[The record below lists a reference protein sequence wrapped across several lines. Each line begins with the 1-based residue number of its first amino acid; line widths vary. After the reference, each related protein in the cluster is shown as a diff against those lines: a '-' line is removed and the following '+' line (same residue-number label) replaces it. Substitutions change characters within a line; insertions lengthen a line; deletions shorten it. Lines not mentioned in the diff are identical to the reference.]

1 MATAAIKLSAETA
14 CRLCRSRAVKT
25 KGQWLKAKDMN
36 YTETLDYLFTAMP
49 SFQQVGGDA
58 YKPGLERIAEFCR
71 TIGNPQRSYF
81 VIHIAGTNGKG
92 SVSNMLAA
100 VLQQAGYQTG
110 LFTSPHLTDFRERIR
125 VNGEMIPKQKV
136 VNFVDRYKAEM
147 ERLQLSFFEMTTAMA
162 FDYFAQSDVEV
173 AVIETGLGGRLDAT
187 NIVQPLISVITNIG
201 LEHTEY
207 LGNSLPKIAREKGG
221 IIKKCTPV
229 VVGEKNPN
237 YNLVLEEIAED
248 LRSELIYANEA
259 FTLEDSYYEDDK
271 QVVTMTRTRD
281 GYPYQLRLDLL
292 GEYQRQNLVTAA
304 SVLDKLHEAT
314 PLSISRR
321 AFVEGVREVSKL
333 TSFRGRWQ
341 VLSQEPLVVCDTGHN
356 EHGIAEVAKQLA
368 SRTNSGKLFC
378 VMGFCGDKEFDKM
391 VALMPKDAHYIF
403 TQASIRRAA
412 SLDKISEV
420 ATSLSL
426 DFEIAE
432 TVAEAMAKAQ
442 SQLSAEDMLFVGG
455 STFVVAEA
463 LNL

>member
-1 MATAAIKLSAETA
+1 
-14 CRLCRSRAVKT
+14 
-25 KGQWLKAKDMN
+25 MN
-36 YTETLDYLFTAMP
+36 YTETLDYLFSSMP

-81 VIHIAGTNGKG
+81 IIHVAGTNGKG
-92 SVSNMLAA
+92 SVSNMLSA
-100 VLQQAGYQTG
+100 VLQQAGYHTG

-136 VNFVDRYKAEM
+136 VNFVDRYKSDM

-187 NIVQPLISVITNIG
+187 NLVQPILSVITNIG

-207 LGNSLPKIAREKGG
+207 LGDSLPKIAREKGG

-229 VVGEKNPN
+229 IVGEKNTA
-237 YNLVLEEIAED
+237 YNLVLEEIAEE
-248 LRSELIYANEA
+248 LHSELTYATDA
-259 FTLEDSYYEDDK
+259 FEIGECGFEGGK
-271 QVVTMTRTRD
+271 QVVTMTRLRD

-292 GEYQRQNLVTAA
+292 GEYQRQNLATVATA
-304 SVLDKLHEAT
+304 LDILHEKT

-321 AFVEGVREVSKL
+321 AFVEGVRNVSKL

-341 VLSQEPLVVCDTGHN
+341 VLSEKPLVVCDTAHN
-356 EHGIAEVAKQLA
+356 EHGIAEVAKQLKA
-368 SRTNSGKLFC
+368 RTNEGRLLC
-378 VMGFCGDKEFDKM
+378 IMGFCADKDFTKM
-391 VALMPKDAHYIF
+391 LAQMPADAHYIF

-412 SLDKISEV
+412 SLEQIEAV
-420 ATSLSL
+420 ATSLAL
-426 DFEIAE
+426 DFELAPTI
-432 TVAEAMAKAQ
+432 VEALARAQ
-442 SQLSAEDMLFVGG
+442 KQLTDEDMLFIGG

-463 LNL
+463 LE

>member
-1 MATAAIKLSAETA
+1 
-14 CRLCRSRAVKT
+14 
-25 KGQWLKAKDMN
+25 MN
-36 YTETLDYLFTAMP
+36 YTETLDYLFSSMP

-71 TIGNPQRSYF
+71 AIGNPQRNYF

-125 VNGEMIPKQKV
+125 VNGEMISKQKV
-136 VNFVDRYKAEM
+136 VNFVDRYKSEM

-187 NIVQPLISVITNIG
+187 NIVQPILSVITNIG

-207 LGNSLPKIAREKGG
+207 LGDSLPKIAREKGG

-237 YNLVLEEIAED
+237 YHLVLDEIASD
-248 LRSELIYANEA
+248 MRSEITYANEA
-259 FTLEDSYYEDDK
+259 FTLGECGFEGSK
-271 QVVTMTRTRD
+271 QVITLNRTRD

-292 GEYQRQNLVTAA
+292 GEYQRQNLTTVATA
-304 SVLDKLHEAT
+304 LDILHEST

-321 AFVEGVREVSKL
+321 AFVEGVRDVTQL

-341 VLSQEPLVVCDTGHN
+341 VLSQKPLVMCDTAHN
-356 EHGIAEVAKQLA
+356 EHGITEVAKQLQK
-368 SRTNSGKLFC
+368 RTNSGKLIC
-378 VMGFCGDKEFDKM
+378 VLGFCEDKDFSKM
-391 VALMPKDAHYIF
+391 LSLLPKDAHYIF

-412 SLDKISEV
+412 TTEAIAK
-420 ATSLSL
+420 AALSL
-426 DFEIAE
+426 NLDYEVTP
-432 TVAEAMAKAQ
+432 TVAEAISTAQ
-442 SQLSAEDMLFVGG
+442 QQLSEDDMLFIGG
-455 STFVVAEA
+455 STFVVAEF
-463 LNL
+463 LEL

>member
-1 MATAAIKLSAETA
+1 
-14 CRLCRSRAVKT
+14 
-25 KGQWLKAKDMN
+25 MN
-36 YTETLDYLFTAMP
+36 YTETLDYLFSSMP

-71 TIGNPQRSYF
+71 SIGNPQRNYF

-125 VNGEMIPKQKV
+125 VNGEMISKQKV

-173 AVIETGLGGRLDAT
+173 AVIEAGLGGRLDAT

-207 LGNSLPKIAREKGG
+207 LGDSLPKIAREKGG

-229 VVGEKNPN
+229 VVGENNNN
-237 YNLVLEEIAED
+237 YNLVLEEIAND
-248 LRSELIYANEA
+248 LRSDLVYANEA
-259 FTLEDSYYEDDK
+259 FTLGECGFDAGK
-271 QVVTMTRTRD
+271 QVVTMIRVRD

-292 GEYQRQNLVTAA
+292 GEYQRKNLVTVAT
-304 SVLDKLHEAT
+304 VLDRLHEAT

-321 AFVEGVREVSKL
+321 AFVEGVRDVSKI
-333 TSFRGRWQ
+333 TAFRGRWQ
-341 VLSQEPLVVCDTGHN
+341 VLSDKPLIVCDTAHN
-356 EHGIAEVAKQLA
+356 EHGITEVAKQLKG
-368 SRTNSGKLFC
+368 RTNGGRLLC
-378 VMGFCGDKEFDKM
+378 VMGFCQDKEFSKM
-391 VALMPKDAHYIF
+391 LAQMPKDAHYIF

-412 SLDKISEV
+412 SLEKIADV
-420 ATSLSL
+420 ASSLSL
-426 DFEIAE
+426 DFELVP
-432 TVAEAMAKAQ
+432 TVAEAMAKAKME
-442 SQLSAEDMLFVGG
+442 LADEDMLFVGG
-455 STFVVAEA
+455 STFVVAEV
-463 LNL
+463 LE

>member
-1 MATAAIKLSAETA
+1 
-14 CRLCRSRAVKT
+14 
-25 KGQWLKAKDMN
+25 MN
-36 YTETLDYLFTAMP
+36 YTETLDYLFSSMP

-71 TIGNPQRSYF
+71 AIGNPQRNYF

-92 SVSNMLAA
+92 SVSNMLSA
-100 VLQQAGYQTG
+100 VLQQAGYHTG

-173 AVIETGLGGRLDAT
+173 AIIETGLGGRLDAT
-187 NIVQPLISVITNIG
+187 NVVQPLLSVITNIG

-207 LGNSLPKIAREKGG
+207 LGDSLPKIAREKGG

-229 VVGEKNPN
+229 VVGEKNPS
-237 YNLVLEEIAED
+237 YNLVLEEIAD
-248 LRSELIYANEA
+248 DMRSELIYANEA
-259 FTLEDSYYEDDK
+259 FTLEKWGYDGDK

-281 GYPYQLRLDLL
+281 NHPYQVRLDLL
-292 GEYQRQNLVTAA
+292 GEYQRQNLATTAT
-304 SVLDKLHEAT
+304 VLDTLHEKT

-321 AFVEGVREVSKL
+321 AFVEGVREVAKL

-341 VLSQEPLVVCDTGHN
+341 VLSSEPLVVCDTAHN
-356 EHGIAEVAKQLA
+356 EHGISEVAKQLKA
-368 SRTNSGKLFC
+368 RKNGGKLIC
-378 VMGFCGDKEFDKM
+378 VMGFCADKEFDKM
-391 VALMPKDAHYIF
+391 LALMPCDAHYIF

-412 SLDKISEV
+412 SLD
-420 ATSLSL
+420 
-426 DFEIAE
+426 EIAE
-432 TVAEAMAKAQ
+432 KAEALNLDYEVAPTVVEALAKAN
-442 SQLSAEDMLFVGG
+442 SELSAEDMLFVGG

-463 LNL
+463 LEHLQ

>member
-1 MATAAIKLSAETA
+1 
-14 CRLCRSRAVKT
+14 
-25 KGQWLKAKDMN
+25 MN
-36 YTETLDYLFTAMP
+36 YTETLDYLFSSMP

-71 TIGNPQRSYF
+71 SMGNPQRSYF
-81 VIHIAGTNGKG
+81 VIHVAGTNGKG

-136 VNFVDRYKAEM
+136 VNFVDRHKSEM

-162 FDYFAQSDVEV
+162 FDYFAHSDVEV

-207 LGNSLPKIAREKGG
+207 LGDSLPKIAREKGG
-221 IIKKCTPV
+221 IIKKCTPII
-229 VVGEKNPN
+229 VGEKNSN
-237 YNLVLEEIAED
+237 YNLVLEEIASD

-259 FTLEDSYYEDDK
+259 FTLGECSYDGDK

-292 GEYQRQNLVTAA
+292 GEYQRQNLATVAT
-304 SVLDKLHEAT
+304 VLDKLHEAT

-333 TSFRGRWQ
+333 TAFRGRWQ
-341 VLSQEPLVVCDTGHN
+341 TLSQEPLIVCDTGHN
-356 EHGIAEVAKQLA
+356 EHGLAEVAKQLNA
-368 SRTNSGKLFC
+368 RSNSGKLIC
-378 VMGFCGDKEFDKM
+378 VMGFCSDKEFDRM
-391 VALMPKDAHYIF
+391 LALMPSEAHYIF

-412 SLDKISEV
+412 SLEKMTEV
-420 ATSLSL
+420 ATALAL
-426 DFEIAE
+426 DFEVAP
-432 TVAEAMAKAQ
+432 TVEEAVAKAQ
-442 SQLSAEDMLFVGG
+442 LQLSKEDMLFIGG

-463 LNL
+463 LPLF

>member
-1 MATAAIKLSAETA
+1 
-14 CRLCRSRAVKT
+14 
-25 KGQWLKAKDMN
+25 MN
-36 YTETLDYLFTAMP
+36 YTETLDYLFSSMP

-71 TIGNPQRSYF
+71 AIGNPQRSYF
-81 VIHIAGTNGKG
+81 VIHVAGTNGKG
-92 SVSNMLAA
+92 SVSNMVAA

-136 VNFVDRYKAEM
+136 VNFVDRYKSEM

-207 LGNSLPKIAREKGG
+207 LGDSLPKIAREKGG

-229 VVGEKNPN
+229 IVGEKNSN
-237 YNLVLEEIAED
+237 YNLVLEEIAND
-248 LRSELIYANEA
+248 LRSELTYADEA
-259 FTLEDSYYEDDK
+259 FELGECGYDGNK

-292 GEYQRQNLVTAA
+292 GEYQRTNLATVAT
-304 SVLDKLHEAT
+304 VLDTLHEKT

-321 AFVEGVREVSKL
+321 AFVEGVREVSQL

-341 VLSQEPLVVCDTGHN
+341 VLSQKPLIVCDTAHN
-356 EHGIAEVAKQLA
+356 EHGIAEVAKQLH
-368 SRTNSGKLFC
+368 SRSNSGKLLC
-378 VMGFCGDKEFDKM
+378 VMGFCEEKDFSKM
-391 VALMPKDAHYIF
+391 LALMPSDAHYIF
-403 TQASIRRAA
+403 TKASIRRAA
-412 SLDKISEV
+412 SLEKIAEV
-420 ATSLSL
+420 ATALSL
-426 DFEIAE
+426 DFKVVES
-432 TVAEAMAKAQ
+432 VAEAVAKAKEM
-442 SQLSAEDMLFVGG
+442 LTEEDMLFIGG

-463 LNL
+463 LE

>member
-1 MATAAIKLSAETA
+1 
-14 CRLCRSRAVKT
+14 
-25 KGQWLKAKDMN
+25 MN
-36 YTETLDYLFTAMP
+36 YTETLDYLFSSMP

-71 TIGNPQRSYF
+71 AIGNPQRNYF
-81 VIHIAGTNGKG
+81 VIHVAGTNGKG

-136 VNFVDRYKAEM
+136 VNFVDRYKADM

-187 NIVQPLISVITNIG
+187 NIVQPLVSVITNIG

-229 VVGEKNPN
+229 VVGEKNSN
-237 YNLVLEEIAED
+237 YKLVLEEIAED
-248 LRSELIYANEA
+248 LRSEIIYANEA
-259 FTLEDSYYEDDK
+259 FTLGECGFESGK
-271 QVVTMTRTRD
+271 QVVTMTRERD

-292 GEYQRQNLVTAA
+292 GEYQRKNLVTVAT
-304 SVLDKLHEAT
+304 VLDILHEST

-321 AFVEGVREVSKL
+321 AFVEGVRDVTSL
-333 TSFRGRWQ
+333 TSFGGRWQ
-341 VLSQEPLVVCDTGHN
+341 VLSEKPMVVCDTAHN
-356 EHGIAEVAKQLA
+356 AHGIAEVAAQLKA
-368 SRTNSGKLFC
+368 RTNSGRLLC
-378 VMGFCGDKEFDKM
+378 VMGFCEDKEFKTM
-391 VALMPKDAHYIF
+391 LELMPHDAHFIF

-412 SLDKISEV
+412 TPEKIGEV

-426 DFEIAE
+426 DFELAT
-432 TVAEAMAKAQ
+432 TVAEAVALAK
-442 SQLSAEDMLFVGG
+442 SQLAEDDMLYIGG

-463 LNL
+463 LEN

>member
-1 MATAAIKLSAETA
+1 
-14 CRLCRSRAVKT
+14 
-25 KGQWLKAKDMN
+25 MN
-36 YTETLDYLFTAMP
+36 YTETLDYLFSSMP

-71 TIGNPQRSYF
+71 SMGNPQRNYF

-136 VNFVDRYKAEM
+136 VNFVDRHKAEM

-187 NIVQPLISVITNIG
+187 NIVQPLVSVITNIG

-207 LGNSLPKIAREKGG
+207 LGDSLPKIAREKGG

-237 YNLVLEEIAED
+237 YNLVLEEIASD
-248 LRSELIYANEA
+248 LSSELVYANEA
-259 FTLEDSYYEDDK
+259 FELGECGFEGNK
-271 QVVTMTRTRD
+271 QVITMTRLRD

-292 GEYQRQNLVTAA
+292 GEYQRQNLATVAT
-304 SVLDKLHEAT
+304 VLDKLHSST

-321 AFVEGVREVSKL
+321 AFVEGIRDVTAL

-341 VLSQEPLVVCDTGHN
+341 ILSERPLVVCDTAHN
-356 EHGIAEVAKQLA
+356 EHGITEVAKQLEE
-368 SRTNSGKLFC
+368 RTNEGELFC
-378 VMGFCGDKEFDKM
+378 IMGFCGDKEFDKM
-391 VALMPKDAHYIF
+391 LALMPPCAHYIF

-412 SLDKISEV
+412 PLEKIAEV
-420 ATSLSL
+420 AEAL
-426 DFEIAE
+426 DRDYEVAP
-432 TVAEAMAKAQ
+432 TVAEALARAKE
-442 SQLSAEDMLFVGG
+442 LLTEDDMLFIGG

-463 LNL
+463 LERLAEVSR

>member
-1 MATAAIKLSAETA
+1 
-14 CRLCRSRAVKT
+14 
-25 KGQWLKAKDMN
+25 MN
-36 YTETLDYLFTAMP
+36 YTETLDYLFSSMP

-71 TIGNPQRSYF
+71 AIGNPQRNYF
-81 VIHIAGTNGKG
+81 VIHVAGTNGKG

-136 VNFVDRYKAEM
+136 VNFVDRYKADM

-187 NIVQPLISVITNIG
+187 NVVQPLISVITNIG

-229 VVGEKNPN
+229 VVGEKNPS
-237 YNLVLEEIAED
+237 YNLVLEEIAHD
-248 LRSELIYANEA
+248 LRAEIIYANEA
-259 FTLEDSYYEDDK
+259 FSLGECGFEAGR
-271 QVVTMTRTRD
+271 QVVTMTRERD
-281 GYPYQLRLDLL
+281 SYPYQLRLDLL
-292 GEYQRQNLVTAA
+292 GEYQRKNLVTVAT
-304 SVLDKLHEAT
+304 VLDILHEST

-321 AFVEGVREVSKL
+321 AFVEGVRDVTSL
-333 TSFRGRWQ
+333 TSFGGRWQ
-341 VLSQEPLVVCDTGHN
+341 VLSSNPMVVCDTAHN
-356 EHGIAEVAKQLA
+356 AHGIAEVATQLKA
-368 SRTNSGKLFC
+368 RTNSGRLLC
-378 VMGFCGDKEFDKM
+378 VMGFCEDKEFKTM
-391 VALMPKDAHYIF
+391 LELMPHDAHFIF

-412 SLDKISEV
+412 TPEKIAEV

-426 DFEIAE
+426 DFELAS
-432 TVAEAMAKAQ
+432 TVAEAVTAAK
-442 SQLSAEDMLFVGG
+442 SQLAENDMLYIGG

-463 LNL
+463 LEN

>member
-1 MATAAIKLSAETA
+1 
-14 CRLCRSRAVKT
+14 
-25 KGQWLKAKDMN
+25 MN
-36 YTETLDYLFTAMP
+36 YTETLDYLFSSMP

-71 TIGNPQRSYF
+71 SMGNPQRNYF

-92 SVSNMLAA
+92 SVSNMLSA
-100 VLQQAGYQTG
+100 VLQQAGYQVG

-136 VNFVDRYKAEM
+136 VNFVDRHKAEM

-187 NIVQPLISVITNIG
+187 NIVQPLVSVITNIG

-207 LGNSLPKIAREKGG
+207 LGDSLPKIAREKGG
-221 IIKKCTPV
+221 IIKKCSPV

-237 YNLVLEEIAED
+237 YNLVLEEIASD
-248 LRSELIYANEA
+248 LSSELIYANEA
-259 FTLEDSYYEDDK
+259 FELGECGFEGNK
-271 QVVTMTRTRD
+271 QVITMTRLRD

-292 GEYQRQNLVTAA
+292 GEYQRQNLATVAT
-304 SVLDKLHEAT
+304 VLDKLHSST

-321 AFVEGVREVSKL
+321 AFVEGVRDVTAL

-341 VLSQEPLVVCDTGHN
+341 ILSEKPLVVCDTAHN
-356 EHGIAEVAKQLA
+356 EHGITEVAKQLEE
-368 SRTNSGKLFC
+368 RTNEGELFC
-378 VMGFCGDKEFDKM
+378 IMGFCGDKEFDKM
-391 VALMPKDAHYIF
+391 LALMPPYAHYIF

-412 SLDKISEV
+412 PLEKIAEV
-420 ATSLSL
+420 AEAL
-426 DFEIAE
+426 DRDYEVVP
-432 TVAEAMAKAQ
+432 TVAEALAKAKE
-442 SQLSAEDMLFVGG
+442 LLTEDDMLFIGG

-463 LNL
+463 LERLAEVSR

>member
-1 MATAAIKLSAETA
+1 
-14 CRLCRSRAVKT
+14 
-25 KGQWLKAKDMN
+25 MN
-36 YTETLDYLFTAMP
+36 YTETLDYLFSSMP
-49 SFQQVGGDA
+49 SFQNVGGDA

-71 TIGNPQRSYF
+71 TIGNPQRNYF

-92 SVSNMLAA
+92 SVSNMLSA
-100 VLQQAGYQTG
+100 VLQQAGYQVG

-136 VNFVDRYKAEM
+136 VNFVDRHKAEM

-187 NIVQPLISVITNIG
+187 NIVQPLVSVITNIG

-207 LGNSLPKIAREKGG
+207 LGDSLPKIAREKGG

-237 YNLVLEEIAED
+237 YNLVLEEIASD
-248 LRSELIYANEA
+248 LSSELVYANEA
-259 FTLEDSYYEDDK
+259 FELGECGFEGNK
-271 QVVTMTRTRD
+271 QVITMTRLRD

-292 GEYQRQNLVTAA
+292 GEYQRQNLATVAT
-304 SVLDKLHEAT
+304 VLDKLHSST

-321 AFVEGVREVSKL
+321 AFVEGVRDVTAL

-341 VLSQEPLVVCDTGHN
+341 ILSERPLVVCDTAHN
-356 EHGIAEVAKQLA
+356 EHGITEVAKQLEE
-368 SRTNSGKLFC
+368 RTNEGELFC
-378 VMGFCGDKEFDKM
+378 IMGFCGDKEFDKM
-391 VALMPKDAHYIF
+391 LTLMPPYAHYIF

-412 SLDKISEV
+412 PLEKIAEV
-420 ATSLSL
+420 AEAL
-426 DFEIAE
+426 DRDYEVAP
-432 TVAEAMAKAQ
+432 TVAEALAKAKE
-442 SQLSAEDMLFVGG
+442 LLTEDDMLFIGG

-463 LNL
+463 LERLAEVSR

>member
-1 MATAAIKLSAETA
+1 
-14 CRLCRSRAVKT
+14 
-25 KGQWLKAKDMN
+25 MN
-36 YTETLDYLFTAMP
+36 YTETLDYLFSSMP

-81 VIHIAGTNGKG
+81 VIHVAGTNGKG
-92 SVSNMLAA
+92 SVSNMLSA
-100 VLQQAGYQTG
+100 VLQQAGYHTG

-136 VNFVDRYKAEM
+136 VNFVDRYKSDM

-187 NIVQPLISVITNIG
+187 NLVQPILSVITNIG

-207 LGNSLPKIAREKGG
+207 LGDSLPKIAREKGG

-229 VVGEKNPN
+229 IVGEKNTA
-237 YNLVLEEIAED
+237 YNLVLEEIAEE
-248 LRSELIYANEA
+248 LHSELTYATDA
-259 FTLEDSYYEDDK
+259 FEIGECGFEGGK
-271 QVVTMTRTRD
+271 QVVTMTRLRD

-292 GEYQRQNLVTAA
+292 GEYQRQNLATVATA
-304 SVLDKLHEAT
+304 LDILHEKT

-321 AFVEGVREVSKL
+321 AFVEGVRNVSKL

-341 VLSQEPLVVCDTGHN
+341 VLSEKPLVVCDTAHN
-356 EHGIAEVAKQLA
+356 EHGIAEVAKQLKA
-368 SRTNSGKLFC
+368 RTNEGRLLC
-378 VMGFCGDKEFDKM
+378 IMGFCADKDFTKM
-391 VALMPKDAHYIF
+391 LAQMPADAHYIF

-412 SLDKISEV
+412 SLEQIEAV
-420 ATSLSL
+420 ATSLAL
-426 DFEIAE
+426 DFELAPTI
-432 TVAEAMAKAQ
+432 VEALARAQ
-442 SQLSAEDMLFVGG
+442 KQLTDEDMLFIGG

-463 LNL
+463 LE

>member
-1 MATAAIKLSAETA
+1 
-14 CRLCRSRAVKT
+14 
-25 KGQWLKAKDMN
+25 
-36 YTETLDYLFTAMP
+36 MP

-71 TIGNPQRSYF
+71 SIGNPQRNYF

-136 VNFVDRYKAEM
+136 VNFVDRYRQDM

-187 NIVQPLISVITNIG
+187 NIVQPILSVITNIG

-207 LGNSLPKIAREKGG
+207 LGDSLPKIAREKGG

-229 VVGEKNPN
+229 VVGEKNPS
-237 YNLVLEEIAED
+237 YNLVLEEIASD
-248 LRSELIYANEA
+248 LRSELTYASEL
-259 FTLEDSYYEDDK
+259 FSLGECGFEQGK
-271 QVVTMTRTRD
+271 QLVTMTRTRD

-292 GEYQRQNLVTAA
+292 GEYQRQNLATVA
-304 SVLDKLHEAT
+304 SALDKLHEST

-321 AFVEGVREVSKL
+321 AFVEGVREVTKL

-341 VLSQEPLVVCDTGHN
+341 VLSQEPLVVCDTAHN
-356 EHGIAEVAKQLA
+356 EHGIAEVAKQLQE
-368 SRTNSGKLFC
+368 RTNEGALVC
-378 VMGFCGDKEFDKM
+378 VMGFCEDKEFSKM
-391 VALMPKDAHYIF
+391 LALMPKDAHYIF

-412 SLDKISEV
+412 SPEKISEV
-420 ATSLSL
+420 ASSLDL
-426 DFEIAE
+426 DFELAS
-432 TVAEAMAKAQ
+432 TVEEALAKAHQ
-442 SQLSAEDMLFVGG
+442 QLSPKDMLFIGG

-463 LNL
+463 LERL